1 MTQRK
6 RTLRTISEING
17 LLDDFSSSFSLD
29 DSESEDKCY
38 IDFSCNDFSK
48 NSKKKNFTKTQDV
61 FSESMSSFLR
71 Q

>member
-6 RTLRTISEING
+6 STISEING
-17 LLDDFSSSFSLD
+17 FLDDFSSSFSLD

-48 NSKKKNFTKTQDV
+48 NSK
-61 FSESMSSFLR
+61 
-71 Q
+71 